1 MGNRRGWK
9 SGKIVNESFNCLG
22 LIAKRI
28 HVLARVEMEE
38 ISIRNDDR
46 CSCIVY
52 VIGIRIRKRKEKKGE
67 KEKKGTRSKKNYIA
81 FLLLKRII
89 DFFF

>member
-1 MGNRRGWK
+1 MGNRKGWK

-67 KEKKGTRSKKNYIA
+67 KEKRESEA
-81 FLLLKRII
+81 KRII
-89 DFFF
+89 LRFSC

>member
-1 MGNRRGWK
+1 MLEKISLSTQEKKSFIVSLKNALKAPTSLVENGSNERGWK

-22 LIAKRI
+22 LIAKRSTF
-28 HVLARVEMEE
+28 LAKVEMEE

-52 VIGIRIRKRKEKKGE
+52 VI
-67 KEKKGTRSKKNYIA
+67 RS
-81 FLLLKRII
+81 FE
-89 DFFF
+89 

>member
-1 MGNRRGWK
+1 MDNRRGWK

-52 VIGIRIRKRKEKKGE
+52 VIDIRIRKRKEKKNG
-67 KEKKGTRSKKNYIA
+67 KKKKGNQKQKELYCVSLVKT
-81 FLLLKRII
+81 
-89 DFFF
+89 DH